1 MDRMELGSGVD
12 EVGGLAVDYDVAEPR
27 VNPRPAAAGAAVDE
41 EMEMPWTPEADV
53 LGSGSL
59 LTDLARGAVAG
70 AVGTWAMDK
79 VTQWMWNREDAD
91 ALEREMEA
99 RPGGLDPAHAIANRV
114 AGAMGKELS
123 PRQPHPAGVGVHYAL
138 GILPGAVYGALRN
151 RVGGVDALGGLL
163 YGLGLFV
170 FEDEGANALLGTSGK
185 PTEYPWQAHVRGL
198 VGHMVL
204 GVATHAT
211 LEMMEF
217 IEERAY
223 A

>member
-1 MDRMELGSGVD
+1 MELGSGAD
-12 EVGGLAVDYDVAEPR
+12 EVGALAVDYETAEPGL
-27 VNPRPAAAGAAVDE
+27 NPHAMAGGAAVDE
-41 EMEMPWTPEADV
+41 EMEMPWTPETDGLAGGGM
-53 LGSGSL
+53 LA
-59 LTDLARGAVAG
+59 DLARGAVAG

-79 VTQWMWNREDAD
+79 VTQWMWSREGAD
-91 ALEREMEA
+91 ALEREMEV

-114 AGAMGKELS
+114 AGAMGKELD

-138 GILPGAVYGALRN
+138 GIVPGAVYGALRG

-217 IEERAY
+217 IEERVAG
-223 A
+223 

>member
-1 MDRMELGSGVD
+1 MDRMEPGGGVD
-12 EVGGLAVDYDVAEPR
+12 EVGGLAVDYDVVAPR
-27 VNPRPAAAGAAVDE
+27 VNPRTAAAESAVDE
-41 EMEMPWTPEADV
+41 EMEMPWDPEVSA
-53 LGSGSL
+53 SGSVL
-59 LTDLARGAVAG
+59 ADLARGAVAG

-79 VTQWMWNREDAD
+79 VTQWMWSREGAD

-114 AGAMGKELS
+114 AGAMGKDLA
-123 PRQPHPAGVGVHYAL
+123 PRQPHPAGSGVHYAL
-138 GILPGAVYGALRN
+138 GIVPGAVYGALRG

-163 YGLGLFV
+163 YGLGLFL

-217 IEERAY
+217 IEDRAY